1 MDFGDVMYTSCVN
14 TSPNVGNQVHGLADG
29 LLFALGLAGLVV
41 VWVAPDS
48 RVIEWPVL
56 ASIGGACVLSL
67 LVHGARFWA
76 FGTLRRSER
85 ASIKAALASMPRG
98 HRWFQRSFDVL
109 ALALLVGLIGARV
122 WMTQLPEPL
131 GRVFTMAGDD
141 VIIDGT
147 RYVKTRQ
154 RIVSTSGALYYT
166 EEDAQRK
173 ASLDRWTVL
182 WGILGT
188 LAICAYGLRAYPTH
202 AAIEARPNGRATAPP
217 KGDLIAAL
225 PRFE

>member
-1 MDFGDVMYTSCVN
+1 MYTSCVN

-29 LLFALGLAGLVV
+29 LLFAVGLAGLVV
-41 VWVAPDS
+41 VWVTPDS
-48 RVIEWPVL
+48 PAIEWPVL
-56 ASIGGACVLSL
+56 ALIGGACVLSL

-85 ASIKAALASMPRG
+85 ASIKAALAAMPRG
-98 HRWFQRSFDVL
+98 HRWFQRSYDVL
-109 ALALLVGLIGARV
+109 ALALLVGSIGARV
-122 WMTQLPEPL
+122 WMIQLPEPS
-131 GRVFTMAGDD
+131 GRVFTMAGDE

-154 RIVSTSGALYYT
+154 SIASTSGALYYT

-173 ASLDRWTVL
+173 AALDRWTVL
-182 WGILGT
+182 WGILSAMFVCT
-188 LAICAYGLRAYPTH
+188 YGLMAYPTH
-202 AAIEARPNGRATAPP
+202 AAIEARPNRRTTAPP
-217 KGDLIAAL
+217 NGDLVAAL